1 MAFILRWTNPNKLAT
16 TVNIYRD
23 TKALVSGALPAPI
36 ATLTGGET
44 QWRDTTALKGG
55 TYYYLLAVTANGK
68 TVYGAQQSYTI
79 EVKRGIGPNTLLW
92 GTDEYGYYGL
102 VPYAE
107 QMDQSQ
113 FPAAFNAINTT
124 AFTDR
129 IPMMKY
135 AYRGKI
141 LYLIDRTPL
150 YPADVPWNTLYTGG
164 LIYGVDGPGPDGCW
178 GDSQPTDQGGKILH
192 NTDTYRL
199 RVPRGFQ
206 TYDQPLMFPFDN
218 TLDKV
223 NHDKLATQPA
233 YNEFNDLIY
242 TQVLGF
248 PANRRAPCNRPN
260 TSLNLG
266 SIAYPTGNV
275 AFNGGVACQERD
287 TLTKRAMARGWF
299 TATTKETVLDA
310 MQKVNYVAPTQGCRY
325 IPIIELQE

>member
-36 ATLTGGET
+36 ATLTNGET

-55 TYYYLLAVTANGK
+55 TYYYLLSVTANGK
-68 TVYGAQQSYTI
+68 TVYGAQQSYAI
-79 EVKRGIGPNTLLW
+79 EVKRGIGPNTFLW
-92 GTDEYGYYGL
+92 GNDEYGYMGL

-113 FPAAFNAINTT
+113 FPAAFNAINTVP
-124 AFTDR
+124 FTDR
-129 IPMMKY
+129 IPMMKFS
-135 AYRGKI
+135 YRGKI
-141 LYLIDRTPL
+141 LYLIDRNPI

-192 NTDTYRL
+192 NSDTYRL
-199 RVPRGFQ
+199 RVPRGLRTFSES
-206 TYDQPLMFPFDN
+206 LMFPFDN
-218 TLDKV
+218 ALDRT
-223 NHDKLATQPA
+223 NHDKLVPQPE

-248 PANRRAPCNRPN
+248 PANRRAPINRPN
-260 TSLNLG
+260 TTIILG
-266 SIAYPTGNV
+266 NIGYPSGNT

-287 TLTKRAMARGWF
+287 TLTNRALARGLF
-299 TATTKETVLDA
+299 TSTTKETAIDV
-310 MQKVNYVAPTQGCRY
+310 MQKITYVAPTQGCRY